1 MTYLTELPAVQDMA
15 LCLGKEGCLFFTLC
29 EIAERITHTP
39 IDVLRKARECINLH
53 LVDYVEENPTAHL
66 KEAFWVFDRDKV
78 LAYLTGIEGVS
89 VVKTHSEPKKDQ
101 VYYIKYATT
110 EPIKTHFVLP
120 DYNNLF
126 YSHTVANGK
135 IDSYYVVHV
144 PDKKKTTSSKNT
156 KK

>member
-1 MTYLTELPAVQDMA
+1 MTYLTELPAIQDMT

-53 LVDYVEENPTAHL
+53 LVDYVEENPASHL
-66 KEAFWVFDRDKV
+66 KEAFWIFDRDKV
-78 LAYLTGIEGVS
+78 LSYLTGIEGI
-89 VVKTHSEPKKDQ
+89 VVTKTHSVPKKEQ
-101 VYYIKYATT
+101 IYYIKYATT
-110 EPIKTHFVLP
+110 EPVKTHFVLP
-120 DYNNLF
+120 DYNGLY

-135 IDSYYVVHV
+135 IDSYYVVSIPTV
-144 PDKKKTTSSKNT
+144 KKKTGVKRA